1 MAKASSAAGIAAV
14 LLLLG
19 RSRSGA
25 LLPPLK
31 VGSVLNDLH
40 RLTGVLSSMDDLGR
54 MAAGSDLGGLLS
66 ALGPAGLSKL
76 AGIAGLAEPPGGRE
90 GENSLF

>member
-40 RLTGVLSSMDDLGR
+40 RLTGVLNRMDDLGR

-66 ALGPAGLSKL
+66 ALGPTGLTKL
-76 AGIAGLAEPPGGRE
+76 AGLAGLADSPGGRE